1 MAVYNGGTAI
11 NDQTGVININAEIGQ
26 AFYNDGSGVIVNYGT
41 ICTFGICQDSAS
53 YNPTDSAVSRGWD
66 NGNVITAEGE
76 TLDLPTSGG
85 VTNPLAESDIYIT
98 NAGTV
103 TGGAITVAHNG
114 NLTNEITG
122 NINKVVIAI
131 DGEYINQG
139 DNSIRFC

>member
-1 MAVYNGGTAI
+1 MVMAIRSLTRDYQPGKNDNYDDTIGANKLVGMAVYNGGTAI

-85 VTNPLAESDIYIT
+85 VTNPWQR
-98 NAGTV
+98 
-103 TGGAITVAHNG
+103 AIFISPTQ
-114 NLTNEITG
+114 E
-122 NINKVVIAI
+122 
-131 DGEYINQG
+131 
-139 DNSIRFC
+139 R